1 MKLYAFVLICVLLA
15 AGGAQ
20 GSEQPAAA
28 APDLSG
34 IKVLDLATAQGI
46 ALKDNPSMAAA
57 MARVWQ
63 ARARVRQAAAAW
75 WPSLDL
81 TGSGSHVRLP
91 DSYLQLSP
99 AAASSCPQP
108 GGQSYDEYTAGIH
121 AAWVLFD
128 GFYRSF
134 SQQQASFGERS
145 AMAARR
151 DARRLLIFS
160 VARAF
165 LHEQLAQ
172 TKVRIARADKDFYG
186 QQLRDAE
193 NRYKVGTGARG
204 DVLNIKVQINSART
218 SLMLARREFEATGY
232 GLAALLG
239 LPGAVFPPGIALA
252 PLDRNLDISGQEEKP
267 EPLIKEALALRPDVR
282 RLEMQLHESGA
293 AAGIAKAQFYPKL
306 QLAGAVN
313 GVRFGDAALGSED
326 FGNTVSLSLAWNLFA
341 GGADQARLFE
351 ARQKQ
356 RETGFALAN
365 LRNQVAAEIRQ
376 DIARLAAAR
385 EQVRL
390 QRDSV
395 KLVEAN
401 RDLAKHEYEAGE
413 ASLVRLNEAQR
424 DLTTTHSRLAQ
435 ALVAFHL
442 ARQNLLAATGRN
454 LARFE
459 QQAGTQANAKGGTG
473 Q

>member
-1 MKLYAFVLICVLLA
+1 MKPYIFVLIFVLLA

-28 APDLSG
+28 ARDLSG
-34 IKVLDLATAQGI
+34 IKVLDLATAQDI

-57 MARVWQ
+57 MARVRQ

-91 DSYLQLSP
+91 DSSLPSP
-99 AAASSCPQP
+99 AVPYP
-108 GGQSYDEYTAGIH
+108 QSYDEYTAGIQ

-134 SQQQASFGERS
+134 SRQQASFGEKS
-145 AMAARR
+145 ARDARR
-151 DARRLLIFS
+151 DARRLLVSS

-165 LHEQLAQ
+165 LNAQLAR

-193 NRYKVGTGARG
+193 NRYKVGTGAWG
-204 DVLNIKVQINSART
+204 DVLNIKVQINSAKT
-218 SLMLARREFEATGY
+218 SLMLAAREFEAAGY
-232 GLAALLG
+232 GLAALMG
-239 LPGAVFPPGIALA
+239 LPGAVLPPGIDLA
-252 PLDRNLDISGQEEKP
+252 PLDRNIDTGGHEENP
-267 EPLIKEALALRPDVR
+267 EPLIAEALARRPDVR
-282 RLEMQLHESGA
+282 RLEMQLHESKAATGA
-293 AAGIAKAQFYPKL
+293 AKAPFYPKL

-313 GVRFGDAALGSED
+313 GVRLGDAALNSDD
-326 FGNTVSLSLAWNLFA
+326 FGNTVSLRMAWNLFA
-341 GGADQARLFE
+341 GGADRARLFE

-356 RETGFALAN
+356 REIGLTLAD

-395 KLVEAN
+395 KLVEEN
-401 RDLAKHEYEAGE
+401 RDLAKNEYEAGE
-413 ASLVRLNEAQR
+413 TSLVRLNEAQR

-459 QQAGTQANAKGGTG
+459 KH
-473 Q
+473 

>member
-1 MKLYAFVLICVLLA
+1 MKPYIFVLIFALLA

-20 GSEQPAAA
+20 GGEQPAAA
-28 APDLSG
+28 APALSG
-34 IKVLDLATAQGI
+34 IKVLDLATAQEI
-46 ALKDNPSMAAA
+46 ALQDNPSMAAA
-57 MARVWQ
+57 MARVRQ

-81 TGSGSHVRLP
+81 TAGGSHVRLP
-91 DSYLQLSP
+91 DSYLPLSQ
-99 AAASSCPQP
+99 AAAPSPQA
-108 GGQSYDEYTAGIH
+108 GGQSYDEYAAGIQ

-134 SQQQASFGERS
+134 SQKQASFGEKS
-145 AMAARR
+145 AMAAGR
-151 DARRLLIFS
+151 DARRLLISS

-165 LHEQLAQ
+165 LNAQLAQ

-193 NRYKVGTGARG
+193 NRYKVGTGAWG
-204 DVLNIKVQINSART
+204 DVLNIKVQINSAKT
-218 SLMLARREFEATGY
+218 SLLLAGREFEAAGY

-239 LPGAVFPPGIALA
+239 LPDAVLPQGVDLA
-252 PLDRNLDISGQEEKP
+252 PLDRNLDTRGHEENP
-267 EPLIKEALALRPDVR
+267 EPLIDEALARRPDVR
-282 RLEMQLHESGA
+282 RLELQLQESKA
-293 AAGIAKAQFYPKL
+293 AAGAARAQFYPKL
-306 QLAGAVN
+306 QLAGTVN
-313 GVRFGDAALGSED
+313 GVRLGDAALSSDD
-326 FGNTVSLSLAWNLFA
+326 FGNTVSLNLAWNLFA

-356 RETGFALAN
+356 QETGFTLAD
-365 LRNQVAAEIRQ
+365 LRNQVAAEIRR
-376 DIARLAAAR
+376 DIAMLAAAR

-390 QRDSV
+390 QRNSV
-395 KLVEAN
+395 KLVEEN
-401 RDLAKHEYEAGE
+401 RDLAKNEYEAGE
-413 ASLVRLNEAQR
+413 TSLVRLNEAQR

-454 LARFE
+454 LARFA
-459 QQAGTQANAKGGTG
+459 QQTGTPANGGTAR
-473 Q
+473 

>member
-1 MKLYAFVLICVLLA
+1 MKPYIFVLIFALLA
-15 AGGAQ
+15 AGG
-20 GSEQPAAA
+20 EQPAAA
-28 APDLSG
+28 APALSG

-57 MARVWQ
+57 MARVRQ

-81 TGSGSHVRLP
+81 SAGASHVRLP
-91 DSYLQLSP
+91 DSYLPLSP
-99 AAASSCPQP
+99 AAASYPQS
-108 GGQSYDEYTAGIH
+108 GGQSYDEYAAGIQ

-134 SQQQASFGERS
+134 SQKQADWGEKS

-151 DARRLLIFS
+151 DARRLLIS
-160 VARAF
+160 AVARAF
-165 LHEQLAQ
+165 LNAQLAR
-172 TKVRIARADKDFYG
+172 TNVRIARADKDFYG

-204 DVLNIKVQINSART
+204 DVLNIKVQINSAKT
-218 SLMLARREFEATGY
+218 SLLLASREFEATGY

-239 LPGAVFPPGIALA
+239 LPGAVLPPGIDLA
-252 PLDRNLDISGQEEKP
+252 PLDRNFDTGGREEDP
-267 EPLIKEALALRPDVR
+267 EPLIDEALAQRPDVR
-282 RLEMQLHESGA
+282 RLEMQLQESKA
-293 AAGIAKAQFYPKL
+293 AAGAARARFYPRL

-313 GVRFGDAALGSED
+313 GVRLGDAALSSED
-326 FGNTVSLSLAWNLFA
+326 LGNTVSLDLAWNLFA
-341 GGADQARLFE
+341 GGADRARLFA

-356 RETGFALAN
+356 QETGFTLAD

-395 KLVEAN
+395 KLVAEN
-401 RDLAKHEYEAGE
+401 RDLAKNEYEAGE
-413 ASLVRLNEAQR
+413 TSLVRLNEAQR

-459 QQAGTQANAKGGTG
+459 KQTKTQANNGPGK
-473 Q
+473 

>member
-1 MKLYAFVLICVLLA
+1 MKPYIFVLIFVLLA

-20 GSEQPAAA
+20 GNEQPEAAA
-28 APDLSG
+28 RDLSG
-34 IKVLDLATAQGI
+34 VKTLDLATAQDI

-57 MARVWQ
+57 MARVRQ

-81 TGSGSHVRLP
+81 SVSGSHVRLP
-91 DSYLQLSP
+91 DSFLLLSS
-99 AAASSCPQP
+99 AAASYPQS
-108 GGQSYDEYTAGIH
+108 GGQSYDEYTAGIQ

-134 SQQQASFGERS
+134 NRQQASFGEKS
-145 AMAARR
+145 ARDARR
-151 DARRLLIFS
+151 DARRLLIS
-160 VARAF
+160 AVARAF
-165 LHEQLAQ
+165 LNAQLAQ
-172 TKVRIARADKDFYG
+172 TKVRIARADKNFYD

-193 NRYKVGTGARG
+193 NRYKVGTGAWG
-204 DVLNIKVQINSART
+204 DVLNIKVQINSAKT
-218 SLMLARREFEATGY
+218 SLMLAAREFEAAGY

-239 LPGAVFPPGIALA
+239 LPGAVLPPGLDLA
-252 PLDRNLDISGQEEKP
+252 PLNRNLDTGGHEENP
-267 EPLIKEALALRPDVR
+267 EQLIAEALARRPDVQ
-282 RLEMQLHESGA
+282 RLEMQLHGSEAATGA
-293 AAGIAKAQFYPKL
+293 ARAPFYPKL

-313 GVRFGDAALGSED
+313 GVRLGDAALSGED

-341 GGADQARLFE
+341 GGADRARLFA

-356 RETGFALAN
+356 RETGFTLAD
-365 LRNQVAAEIRQ
+365 LRNRVAAEIRQ

-395 KLVEAN
+395 KLVAEN
-401 RDLAKHEYEAGE
+401 RDLAKNEYEAGE

-459 QQAGTQANAKGGTG
+459 KQTGTPANNGPEK
-473 Q
+473 

>member
-1 MKLYAFVLICVLLA
+1 MKPYIFVLMFVLLA
-15 AGGAQ
+15 AGG
-20 GSEQPAAA
+20 QPAAA
-28 APDLSG
+28 APVLART
-34 IKVLDLATAQGI
+34 KVLDLATAQGI
-46 ALKDNPSMAAA
+46 ALRDNPSMAAA
-57 MARVWQ
+57 MARVRQ

-81 TGSGSHVRLP
+81 TASGSHVRLP
-91 DSYLQLSP
+91 DSFLLLSQT
-99 AAASSCPQP
+99 ADASYPQSD
-108 GGQSYDEYTAGIH
+108 GLNYDEYNAGIR

-134 SQQQASFGERS
+134 SQKQASFDEKS
-145 AMAARR
+145 ARAASR
-151 DARRLLIFS
+151 DARRLLVS
-160 VARAF
+160 SMARAF
-165 LHEQLAQ
+165 LHAQLAQ

-193 NRYKVGTGARG
+193 NRYKVGTGAWG
-204 DVLNIKVQINSART
+204 DVLNIKVQINSAET
-218 SLMLARREFEATGY
+218 SLMLAGREFEAAGY
-232 GLAALLG
+232 GLAALMG
-239 LPGAVFPPGIALA
+239 LPDAVLPRGIKLA
-252 PLDRNLDISGQEEKP
+252 PLDRNLDTGGHEENP
-267 EPLIKEALALRPDVR
+267 EPLIDEALARRPDVR
-282 RLEMQLHESGA
+282 RLEMQLHESEAATGA
-293 AAGIAKAQFYPKL
+293 AKALFYPKL

-313 GVRFGDAALGSED
+313 GVRLGDAALSGKD
-326 FGNTVSLSLAWNLFA
+326 FGNTVSLSLAWNLFS
-341 GGADQARLFE
+341 GGADQDRLFE

-356 RETGFALAN
+356 REIGLTLAN
-365 LRNQVAAEIRQ
+365 FRNQVAAEIRQ

-395 KLVEAN
+395 KLVEEN
-401 RDLAKHEYEAGE
+401 RDLAKNEYEAGQT
-413 ASLVRLNEAQR
+413 SLVRLNEAQR

-459 QQAGTQANAKGGTG
+459 KLTGTPAAGGPEK
-473 Q
+473 

>member
-1 MKLYAFVLICVLLA
+1 MKPYIFVLIFALLT

-20 GSEQPAAA
+20 GGEQPA

-34 IKVLDLATAQGI
+34 IKVLDLATAQEI
-46 ALKDNPSMAAA
+46 ALQDNPSMAAA
-57 MARVWQ
+57 MARVRQ

-81 TGSGSHVRLP
+81 TAGGSHVRLP
-91 DSYLQLSP
+91 DAYLPLLQAS
-99 AAASSCPQP
+99 AAPYPQS
-108 GGQSYDEYTAGIH
+108 GGQSYDEYTAGIQ

-134 SQQQASFGERS
+134 RRQQASFGEKS
-145 AMAARR
+145 AMAADR
-151 DARRLLIFS
+151 DTRRLLISS

-165 LHEQLAQ
+165 LNAQLAQ

-193 NRYKVGTGARG
+193 NRYKVGTGAWG
-204 DVLNIKVQINSART
+204 DVLNIKVQINSAQT
-218 SLMLARREFEATGY
+218 SLILASRGFEAAGY

-239 LPGAVFPPGIALA
+239 LPDAVLPQGVELA
-252 PLDRNLDISGQEEKP
+252 PLDRNLDTGGHEEKP
-267 EPLIKEALALRPDVR
+267 EPLIDEALARRPDVR
-282 RLEMQLHESGA
+282 RLELQLQESKA
-293 AAGIAKAQFYPKL
+293 AAGAARAQFYPKL
-306 QLAGAVN
+306 QLAGTVN
-313 GVRFGDAALGSED
+313 GVRLGDAALSSDD
-326 FGNTVSLSLAWNLFA
+326 FGNTVSLNLAWNLFA
-341 GGADQARLFE
+341 GGADRARLFE

-356 RETGFALAN
+356 QETGFTLAD
-365 LRNQVAAEIRQ
+365 LRNQVAAEIRR
-376 DIARLAAAR
+376 DIAMLAAAR

-395 KLVEAN
+395 KLVEEN
-401 RDLAKHEYEAGE
+401 RDLAKNEYEAGE
-413 ASLVRLNEAQR
+413 TSLVRLNEAQR

-454 LARFE
+454 LARFAK
-459 QQAGTQANAKGGTG
+459 QTGTPANGGTAR
-473 Q
+473 